1 MSEPLLNTGAL
12 RAHQS
17 RWGLSAIA
25 AMIVTCSTLLP
36 VSVAH
41 AAKALP
47 NTVTAFS
54 AAAQSSIIPTP
65 WRPQPLPK
73 VKREN
78 SFDLVQDGGLR
89 VLRVH
94 SDAAASAL
102 LHLLDVDLG
111 HTPLLAWRWKVSN
124 VVAGS
129 DFTRKAGDDYAAKV
143 YVLFDYPADQ
153 LPFTD
158 RVKIAL
164 ARTLYGSELP
174 TAAIAYVWGTAQPV
188 GTSGPNPYTDR
199 VKMIVVESGATRVG
213 QWVTQRRDVAAD
225 FRALFGTPAPRVA
238 AIAISADTDN
248 TGEAVTAWF
257 GDLQFLE
264 RFGKYQEAR

>member
-1 MSEPLLNTGAL
+1 MSEPVLNTGIPGT
-12 RAHQS
+12 HHS
-17 RWGLSAIA
+17 RWWLSSIA
-25 AMIVTCSTLLP
+25 ALLATCSTLLP

-47 NTVTAFS
+47 TTVTAFS
-54 AAAQSSIIPTP
+54 AVQQNSIIPTP
-65 WRPQPLPK
+65 WRIQPLPK

-78 SFDLVQDGGLR
+78 SFDLVKDGDLR
-89 VLRVH
+89 VLRVQ

-124 VVAGS
+124 VVVGS

-164 ARTLYGSELP
+164 ARTLYGTELP
-174 TAAIAYVWGTAQPV
+174 TAAIAYVWGTAQPI
-188 GTSGPNPYTDR
+188 GASGPNPYTDR
-199 VKMIVVESGATRVG
+199 VKMIVVESGAAHVG
-213 QWVTQRRDVAAD
+213 QWVTQRRDVAED
-225 FRALFGTPAPRVA
+225 FRALFGAPAPHVTG
-238 AIAISADTDN
+238 IAISADTDN

-264 RFGKYQEAR
+264 QFEKHREVP